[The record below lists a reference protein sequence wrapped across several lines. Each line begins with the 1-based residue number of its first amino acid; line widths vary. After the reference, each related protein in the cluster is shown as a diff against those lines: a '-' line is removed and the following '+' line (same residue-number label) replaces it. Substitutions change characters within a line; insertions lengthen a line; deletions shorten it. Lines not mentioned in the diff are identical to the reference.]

1 VFIALDGFPMGSL
14 WKAIKYVELTCDSV
28 ERTHSLHISGV
39 LCKILFSEVC
49 YYADC
54 VHLI

>member
-1 VFIALDGFPMGSL
+1 MGSL